1 MADVFFDQD
10 APGTAQAAPPPEPP
24 RRMARWLV
32 VVAVLGLIALLAV
45 GAGAMYVRSK
55 MDPSG
60 AQGEEVSF
68 VIEPGAT
75 TTDVAEQLADEGIIT
90 DATIF
95 RVWLRTQGNPSFA
108 AGSYTLRRNSSFGEA
123 LALLEAGPAL
133 PPAENFTI
141 PEGLT
146 IRQLVEHVGRNE
158 RFEESTFA
166 ALIEGGE
173 FRSKYQPEGKPL
185 EGLLYPDTYRLEEDD
200 DEVTLLERMIS
211 VFEQVADSLGY
222 ENAEQAVG
230 VTPYE
235 AIIVASLVEEEAKAD
250 EDRAKIARVIYNR
263 LEQGMTLGIDATFY
277 YALPERE
284 GQGLRQ
290 SDLEIDSPY
299 NTRTNAGL
307 IPTPIAL
314 PGRASLEAAMNP
326 EPGPWLYYVLKDQTT
341 HAFSESYDEFLRN
354 RRYAQENGLIP

>member
-10 APGTAQAAPPPEPP
+10 ATTAEHASPPPEPP
-24 RRMARWLV
+24 RRLARWLV
-32 VVAVLGLIALLAV
+32 ALAVLGVVALLAV
-45 GAGAMYVRSK
+45 GAGAVYVRGK

-60 AQGEEVSF
+60 PRGEEVTF
-68 VIEPGAT
+68 VIERGAT
-75 TTDVAEQLADEGIIT
+75 TTDVAEQLADEGIIS
-90 DATIF
+90 DATLF

-108 AGSYTLRRNSSFGEA
+108 AGTYTLRQRSSFGEA
-123 LALLEAGPAL
+123 LAALEAGPAL

-146 IRQLVEHVGRNE
+146 LRQLVEHVGRHD

-166 ALIEGGE
+166 ALLEGGE

-185 EGLLYPDTYRLEEDD
+185 EGLLYPDTYRLEESD
-200 DEVTLLERMIS
+200 DEVTLLERMIG

-222 ENAEQAVG
+222 GNAEQTVG
-230 VTPYE
+230 VSPYE

-284 GQGLRQ
+284 GRGLRQ
-290 SDLEIDSPY
+290 SDLAIDSPY

-314 PGRASLEAAMNP
+314 PGRASLEAAINP
-326 EPGPWLYYVLKDQTT
+326 EPGPWLYYVLKDQRT

-354 RRYAQENGLIP
+354 RRFAQENGLIP